1 MYCPIKSE
9 LFFACFEIYIYIGG
23 IILSVYFCDLLCTS
37 KQAKLKNIFLKLVH
51 VNADRLDHLLTLINS
66 LFLMAT

>member
-9 LFFACFEIYIYIGG
+9 LFFACFEIYING
-23 IILSVYFCDLLCTS
+23 IILNVYFCELLCTS

-51 VNADRLDHLLTLINS
+51 VNADRLDHLFTLINS